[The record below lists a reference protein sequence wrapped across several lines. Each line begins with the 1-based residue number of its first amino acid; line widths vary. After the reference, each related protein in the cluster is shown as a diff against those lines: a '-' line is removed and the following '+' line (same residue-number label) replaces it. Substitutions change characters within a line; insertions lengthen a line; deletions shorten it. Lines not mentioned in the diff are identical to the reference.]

1 MNNPMYKF
9 RTPWYD
15 LVPGVAYKVNTTVG
29 GEKLGENAYKVD
41 TTVGGEKLGENYE
54 FSSFQYLNAIP
65 PSCRLD
71 VVLMC
76 DHTNFARH
84 CNSGTRMLL
93 WQPEMFRGSSSQLNR
108 KLSENKIISI
118 MYNFWGRWSIEFITN
133 RYSVSVLPYIAGEQ
147 EVNNDAYYQ
156 KLRAAKT
163 SLERKKIAQERKQA
177 QMGFLKT
184 PRLDRRRK

>member
-15 LVPGVAYKVNTTVG
+15 TVPGVAYRVNKTVC
-29 GEKLGENAYKVD
+29 GEELGES
-41 TTVGGEKLGENYE
+41 YE

-76 DHTNFARH
+76 DHTNFANH

-108 KLSENKIISI
+108 QLSENKIISI
-118 MYNFWGRWSIEFITN
+118 MYNFWGRWKWAF
-133 RYSVSVLPYIAGEQ
+133 
-147 EVNNDAYYQ
+147 
-156 KLRAAKT
+156 
-163 SLERKKIAQERKQA
+163 
-177 QMGFLKT
+177 
-184 PRLDRRRK
+184 